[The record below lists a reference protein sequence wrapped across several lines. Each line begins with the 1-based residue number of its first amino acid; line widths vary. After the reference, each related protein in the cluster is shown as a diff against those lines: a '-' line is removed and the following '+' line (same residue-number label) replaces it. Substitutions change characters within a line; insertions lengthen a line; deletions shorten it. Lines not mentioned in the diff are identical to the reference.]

1 MGKMFYLVMENT
13 QKDAWISGGLETQML
28 YLVMENKTQKRRVNF
43 RRARTM
49 EEVLF
54 SDGKQKTKKMFE
66 F

>member
-1 MGKMFYLVMENT
+1 
-13 QKDAWISGGLETQML
+13 ML